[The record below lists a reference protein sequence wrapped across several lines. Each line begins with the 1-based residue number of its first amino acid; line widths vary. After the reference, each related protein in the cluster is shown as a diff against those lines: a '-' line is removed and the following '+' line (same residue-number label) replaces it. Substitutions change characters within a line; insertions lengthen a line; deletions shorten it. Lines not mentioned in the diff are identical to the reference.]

1 MQTYTERIAL
11 FVCLPLLLVVSFAT
25 WRLWTHIEALD
36 RSLAESKEAEIQL
49 LTKVRDAVG
58 REALAG
64 RALRHSLMER
74 DSALSEAERLRGEAA
89 LAQEEAERQGEIA
102 KRLRRQRIAE
112 LDRMRDVLGLI
123 AETDRTPL
131 GMVVRLSEDSFLF
144 DFDSAELRPEN
155 REILS
160 RIAGV
165 MLASYGFKAYVYGHT
180 DDQGDA
186 SYNMDLSERRADSVR
201 DYLVETGI
209 PGDIVESKGFGKSS
223 PRVEGTSSA
232 ARRRNRR
239 VEIGI
244 VDTVIEYQR
253 AIAQE
258 PAKSAAKER

>member
-1 MQTYTERIAL
+1 MRTHSERIAL
-11 FVCLPLLLVVSFAT
+11 FVCLPLLILVSFAT
-25 WRLWTHIEALD
+25 WRLWMHIEALD

-64 RALRHSLMER
+64 KALRHSLLER

-102 KRLRRQRIAE
+102 DRLKRQRIAE

-123 AETDRTPL
+123 AETDRTPM

-186 SYNMDLSERRADSVR
+186 SYNMDLSERRAAAVR
-201 DYLVETGI
+201 GYLVEAGI

-223 PRVEGTSSA
+223 PRVEGTSPA
-232 ARRRNRR
+232 ARRKNRR
-239 VEIGI
+239 VEVGI
-244 VDTVIEYQR
+244 VDTVIEYQG
-253 AIAQE
+253 AVAPE
-258 PAKSAAKER
+258 PPKNASREH